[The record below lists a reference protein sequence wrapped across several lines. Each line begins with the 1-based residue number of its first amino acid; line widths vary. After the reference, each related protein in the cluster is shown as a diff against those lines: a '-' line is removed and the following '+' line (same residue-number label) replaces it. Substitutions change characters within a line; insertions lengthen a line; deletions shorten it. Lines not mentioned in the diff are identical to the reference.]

1 MERFQVKYLRNLPG
15 RAALAAVAAAIAGLT
30 TNAFASG
37 DYGPP
42 YTMFKAYTKPDIPNA
57 RFQAGDLGVLQ
68 PGMRRVYLYTAWR
81 AIMLG
86 APVGKQPG
94 SDKGLD
100 RADGSAFA
108 QGWDSAPEGSP
119 SADLVARA
127 AKVLN
132 VQPDD
137 PAARKIVACP
147 EAANA
152 YAGALL
158 RRLDA
163 RPDTSRARVEA
174 WLRAQ
179 YQVGEACQGA
189 EDARYASPSDKPARI
204 VPPQPLPTTEPAY
217 WRQLRDYQRAAW
229 QFHGAHYAES
239 TALFERIGA
248 TPDHPMQ
255 ALGAYLALRSEV
267 RRAVAGAPQA
277 ARDARERQAQALDK
291 RGDAI
296 LADASLQS
304 MHEPTRAL
312 LRSMRVRLTPEARL
326 DELNRY
332 LDDPAHDPFA
342 LDRLGDWSVL
352 MDGAKPEPLR
362 ERHAFIDWIDTVQ
375 ACASSSDGACT
386 VPARHALE
394 RWQQRSAKA
403 RGHTDPWLVAALM
416 LAETMPPA
424 LEQAALAVD
433 AADPA
438 WPTVRYHLARLYRL
452 AGKRD
457 AARAV
462 ADAAL
467 QRRLSPSTRNL
478 FREERFAVATSVRD
492 AGAYLLRVNVDMSD
506 RDAAAAPA
514 EDAINDDGLAWFN
527 RGLAT
532 ADMLDLARLDT
543 LPQPLPARIAGAA
556 WIRAALLDQVE
567 TGRAAADLLAR
578 LVPATADAAARYRRA
593 ATPAERRHAALVA
606 SVSFGLSADLDMH
619 AQPVERDTPGDATAS
634 AWCSFKPD
642 SDASPP
648 SFVWRLPALPE
659 LGDTAARRTELG
671 RLAQLKTAT
680 GTLGDDVLQWAETH
694 PGDAEL
700 PWLLHVV
707 VQSTRGGCL
716 DPDAKALSRKAFALL
731 HKRWPRSEWARA
743 TPYFY

>member
-1 MERFQVKYLRNLPG
+1 MTYLPR
-15 RAALAAVAAAIAGLT
+15 RAALAAVALGALAA
-30 TNAFASG
+30 NAFASG
-37 DYGPP
+37 DYGPS
-42 YTMFKAYTKPDIPNA
+42 YTMFKAYSRPDIPNA
-57 RFQAGDLGVLQ
+57 RFQAGELGVLQ
-68 PGMRRVYLYTAWR
+68 PGMRSVHLYTAWR

-86 APVGKQPG
+86 AAVAKNPG
-94 SDKGLD
+94 TAGGLD

-119 SADLVARA
+119 AADLVARA

-132 VQPDD
+132 VPPED

-147 EAANA
+147 AVANE
-152 YAGALL
+152 YAGTLL

-163 RPDTSRARVEA
+163 RPDASRARVDA
-174 WLRAQ
+174 WVRAQ
-179 YQVGEACQGA
+179 YQVGESCQGA
-189 EDARYASPSDKPARI
+189 EDARYAFAGQKPAKL
-204 VPPQPLPTTEPAY
+204 VAPQPLPATEPAY

-239 TALFERIGA
+239 TALFEQIGA
-248 TPDHPMQ
+248 TSGHPMQ
-255 ALGAYLALRSEV
+255 GLGAYLALRSEV
-267 RRAVAGAPQA
+267 RRAVDGTAKA
-277 ARDARERQAQALDK
+277 ARDVRERQAQTLDK
-291 RGDAI
+291 RGAAI
-296 LADASLQS
+296 LADASLQP

-312 LRSMRVRLTPEARL
+312 LRSMHVRLTPEARFE
-326 DELNRY
+326 ELNRY
-332 LDDPAHDPFA
+332 LSDPTHDPFA
-342 LDRLGDWSVL
+342 LDRLGDWSWL
-352 MDGAKPEPLR
+352 GDDEEGKPGPSR
-362 ERHAFIDWIDTVQ
+362 ERYAFVDWVATVQ
-375 ACASSSDGACT
+375 DCAVSNARDGTCT
-386 VPARHALE
+386 APARHALE
-394 RWQQRSAKA
+394 RWKQGGAKA

-462 ADAAL
+462 ADDAL
-467 QRRLSPSTRNL
+467 TRRLSPGTRNL

-492 AGAYLLRVNVDMSD
+492 AGAYLLRVNVDTMD
-506 RDAAAAPA
+506 RGTDKAPA

-527 RGLAT
+527 HGLAT
-532 ADMLDLARLDT
+532 ADMLELARLDT
-543 LPQPLPARIAGAA
+543 LPQPLRARIAGAA
-556 WIRAALLDQVE
+556 WIRAALVDQVD

-593 ATPAERRHAALVA
+593 AAPAERRHAALVA
-606 SVSFGLSADLDMH
+606 SVAFGLAADLGMD
-619 AQPVERDTPGDATAS
+619 AQAVERGAPGDVTAS

-642 SDASPP
+642 PAAAPTR
-648 SFVWRLPALPE
+648 FVWRLPAMPE
-659 LGDTAARRTELG
+659 LGDAAARRGELE
-671 RLAQLKTAT
+671 RLVKLKTAT
-680 GTLGDDVLQWAETH
+680 GTFGDDVLQWAETH
-694 PGDAEL
+694 PADPEL

-716 DPDAKALSRKAFALL
+716 DPDAKALSRKAFGLL

>member
-1 MERFQVKYLRNLPG
+1 MTYLPG
-15 RAALAAVAAAIAGLT
+15 RAALAALALGALAA
-30 TNAFASG
+30 NAFASG

-57 RFQAGDLGVLQ
+57 RFQAGELGVLQ

-86 APVGKQPG
+86 APVAKHPG
-94 SDKGLD
+94 TDRGLD
-100 RADGSAFA
+100 RADGSAFGN
-108 QGWDSAPEGSP
+108 GWGSASESGP
-119 SADLVARA
+119 SADLVARI

-132 VQPDD
+132 VQADD
-137 PAARKIVACP
+137 PVARKILACP
-147 EAANA
+147 DAASD

-163 RPDTSRARVEA
+163 RPDASRARTDA

-179 YQVGEACQGA
+179 HQVGEACRVA
-189 EDARYASPSDKPARI
+189 EEARYASPGDAPVKL
-204 VPPQPLPTTEPAY
+204 VPPPPLPATEPAY

-229 QFHGAHYAES
+229 QFHGTHYAES

-248 TPDHPMQ
+248 TPGHPMQ
-255 ALGAYLALRSEV
+255 GLGAYLALRSEV
-267 RRAVAGAPQA
+267 RRAVAGAQQA

-296 LADASLQS
+296 LADASLQP

-312 LRSMRVRLTPEARL
+312 LRSMHVRLTPEARL

-342 LDRLGDWSVL
+342 LDRLGDWSWL
-352 MDGAKPEPLR
+352 MDGEGVKPDPLR
-362 ERHAFIDWIDTVQ
+362 ARHAFIDWIATVQ
-375 ACASSSDGACT
+375 ECAGAGTCA
-386 VPARHALE
+386 VPARHALA
-394 RWQQRSAKA
+394 RWQQGGAKA

-462 ADAAL
+462 TDDAL
-467 QRRLSPSTRNL
+467 TRRLSPGTRNL

-492 AGAYLLRVNVDMSD
+492 AGAYLLRVNVDMTD
-506 RDAAAAPA
+506 RDAAKAPP

-532 ADMLDLARLDT
+532 ADMLELARLET
-543 LPQPLPARIAGAA
+543 LPQPLRARSAGAA
-556 WIRAALLDQVE
+556 WIRAALLDQPE
-567 TGRAAADLLAR
+567 TGRAAANLLAR

-606 SVSFGLSADLDMH
+606 SVAFGLSADLDMH
-619 AQPVERDTPGDATAS
+619 ADPVERGTPGDATAS
-634 AWCSFKPD
+634 AWCGFKPN
-642 SDASPP
+642 SEASEQ
-648 SFVWRLPALPE
+648 SFAWRLPAMPE
-659 LGDTAARRTELG
+659 LGDAAARRAELG

-680 GTLGDDVLQWAETH
+680 GTLGDDVLQWADTH
-694 PGDAEL
+694 PTDPEL

-716 DPDAKALSRKAFALL
+716 DPDAKALSRKAFSLL